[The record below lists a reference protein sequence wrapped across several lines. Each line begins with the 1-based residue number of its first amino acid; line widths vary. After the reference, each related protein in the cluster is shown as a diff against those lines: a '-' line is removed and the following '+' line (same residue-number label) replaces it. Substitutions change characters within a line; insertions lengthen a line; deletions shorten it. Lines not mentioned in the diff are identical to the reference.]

1 MARAA
6 GPEIV
11 TMRIGQEVQEV
22 LRLELSVPLLRWRA
36 RALAFIARSVASK
49 ANATRMED
57 C

>member
-1 MARAA
+1 
-6 GPEIV
+6 
-11 TMRIGQEVQEV
+11 MRIGQEVQEV